1 MKICLRLFYLLFILL
16 PALTVVGQSRR
27 SKNQK
32 ESSNFKIQEIV
43 PGVWAA
49 IQNDQYGKAICN
61 AGIIDLGDKTVV
73 FDPFMTPQAARELKE
88 VAEQLTKRPVSLVIN
103 SHFHNDHIRG
113 NQVFSPEATI
123 ISTHFTRNEIARVE
137 PDEQKWEQ
145 QHAPTL
151 LKAIKKRMSV
161 ANATEREE
169 LPLWIGY
176 YEGMVESSHE
186 LQITL
191 PDLVFN
197 DSLWLIGTQR
207 SIKLVECKD
216 GHTAS
221 DAILLIPDEGIAFM
235 GDLLFV
241 ERHPWIS
248 DGKPS
253 CWQQTLKTYYEDK
266 NYTVYIPGHGPV
278 SGKPALQELYRY
290 LGDIQKLCN
299 SVENDSIKHIVLQ
312 QPILQPYRGWYFGKF
327 YEPNLEYLINIRF
340 KEKEL
345 ISENKSR

>member
-1 MKICLRLFYLLFILL
+1 MKLFLRIGLILFLL
-16 PALTVVGQSRR
+16 PATLQAQRR
-27 SKNQK
+27 SKGSK
-32 ESSNFKIQEIV
+32 ESENFRIEQIV

-49 IQNDQYGKAICN
+49 IQNDQYGRAICN

-73 FDPFMTPQAARELKE
+73 FDPFMNPEAARELKE

-103 SHFHNDHIRG
+103 SHYHNDHIRG

-137 PDEQKWEQ
+137 PEEQKWEQ
-145 QHAPTL
+145 KHAPTL
-151 LKAIKKRMSV
+151 LKALRKRMSV
-161 ANATEREE
+161 ASAMEREE

-186 LQITL
+186 LRITL

-197 DSLWLIGTQR
+197 DSLWLIGTVR
-207 SIKLVECKD
+207 SIKLVECRD
-216 GHTAS
+216 GHTSS
-221 DAILLIPDEGIAFM
+221 DAILLIPEEGIAFM
-235 GDLLFV
+235 GDLLFT

-248 DGKPS
+248 DGKVHS
-253 CWQQTLKTYYEDK
+253 WQQTLKKYYEDPAFTK
-266 NYTVYIPGHGPV
+266 YVPGHGPV

-290 LGDIQKLCN
+290 LGDIQTLCN
-299 SVENDSIKHIVLQ
+299 TVENDSVKHVVMQ
-312 QPILQPYRGWYFGKF
+312 QPILQPYRHWYFGKF

-340 KEKEL
+340 KEKGFL
-345 ISENKSR
+345 SERKPE